1 MTLNDSNLA
10 YLLGLGFEMELCKQA
25 LQQNATLEDATEW
38 ILNPSRP
45 PTSPV
50 SKLDFSRPISSSS
63 TFSTQPKISIEKRQK
78 DDQVTKDMQKK
89 KFDRIANDLKK
100 ERIAEREARRRA
112 LIDIKEDRES
122 RKLRGHTTTKP
133 DTRQAR
139 QSPATSTSKPESDK
153 DQFAFI
159 QFKWTNSTTL
169 RQKFPHDTK
178 MMQVLEFVK
187 EKESKTPN
195 ATLDN
200 ISLISTYPKRI
211 YTVQDAALDMKEAGF
226 LPNVTLNQEA
236 EPAAMM
242 EEEEEDSDSV
252 MEDNVNSSED
262 EVDEEDDIGAMDLD
276 VIRAMD
282 PHRPPVHNV
291 RRIWGRV
298 GAGHHLTDPSP
309 IVNTSEI
316 VETAAAPEPSANA
329 DQEAM
334 NQRRSNI
341 LSAMEQRASAHTAT
355 NIPSHQQHA
364 LERHTTSLRETC
376 SKAVAGLLSQH
387 SLQKNSYL
395 KNLDSVSSEVAES
408 LLEYLVKSGKLNTTT
423 MRKLA
428 DHCYLQ
434 NIKLDSYTYCTDSL
448 IGDLARSNSTISV
461 TKLSLRGC
469 DVITDNGI
477 CALTGLKNLGYLDVN
492 NCKVT
497 DKGLKSLENLHHL
510 YHLNLS
516 KTKITDQGIVSMV
529 ANSKFRD
536 QLEVLLLDGCTRVK
550 SSRLLVPIVNGFE
563 NLLQLSLANTSL
575 PQQEITAKLSKNIK
589 LEQLD
594 VTNTFLCDNDLM
606 QIISQIT
613 TLVELKMSGCSNVST
628 RGLSFLP
635 RELKCLRW
643 IQFPDRELEL
653 DGVLSRFKDLPLEHL
668 DLTGFLNVT
677 DQGAKHIAEMKHLR
691 YLSLDGT
698 KVTDEG
704 VEMLKDLIELEKLY
718 LDRTLITDQGLSQLI
733 GLSKLD
739 TLSLCHTKVSN
750 VFLRLLGDFEQTS
763 FTRNLRTLNLAK
775 CPLVTNKGIRYLSAG
790 TLNLTNLNLDHTS
803 VSRGCLK
810 YLKDLQHLKPVR
822 LQGISSES
830 DQEDE
835 LQDDDQDEMMG

>member
-159 QFKWTNSTTL
+159 QF
-169 RQKFPHDTK
+169 PHDTK

-226 LPNVTLNQEA
+226 LPNVTLNVNIAAPVIEPQEQEA

-469 DVITDNGI
+469 
-477 CALTGLKNLGYLDVN
+477 LKNLGYLDVN

-550 SSRLLVPIVNGFE
+550 SSRLLVPIVNV
-563 NLLQLSLANTSL
+563 SL
-575 PQQEITAKLSKNIK
+575 
-589 LEQLD
+589 
-594 VTNTFLCDNDLM
+594 
-606 QIISQIT
+606 
-613 TLVELKMSGCSNVST
+613 
-628 RGLSFLP
+628 
-635 RELKCLRW
+635 ELKCLRW